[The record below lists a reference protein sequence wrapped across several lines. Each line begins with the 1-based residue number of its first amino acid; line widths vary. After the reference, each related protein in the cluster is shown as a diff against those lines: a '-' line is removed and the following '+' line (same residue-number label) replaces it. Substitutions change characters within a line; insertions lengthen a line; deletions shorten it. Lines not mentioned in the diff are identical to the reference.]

1 MTPYMNTRKRREN
14 KSVTGCHAFI
24 HNPSCL
30 IKYEPTSSFSSF
42 AAFFITSN
50 ATCGIR
56 HYSTALPTF
65 FRPALGRLPPHVLL
79 LFIIF
84 TLLSTM
90 AFVHSARNAYVTAR
104 SLFHQWL
111 VCYDSSRRTFLHHFW
126 CITLHSQ
133 CIVYC

>member
-1 MTPYMNTRKRREN
+1 MPYMNTRKRREN

-30 IKYEPTSSFSSF
+30 IKYEPTSSLSSF
-42 AAFFITSN
+42 AAFFIASN
-50 ATCGIR
+50 AACGIR
-56 HYSTALPTF
+56 QIVRHYRLF

-90 AFVHSARNAYVTAR
+90 AFVHSARNAYVIAR

-133 CIVYC
+133 CIAYC

>member
-14 KSVTGCHAFI
+14 KSVTWCHAFI

-30 IKYEPTSSFSSF
+30 IKYESTSSFSSF
-42 AAFFITSN
+42 AAFLLRLMPLAAF
-50 ATCGIR
+50 GIIVR
-56 HYSTALPTF
+56 HY
-65 FRPALGRLPPHVLL
+65 RLFSPCIGASAAPCVA